1 MCWRRKTGRLQKIA
15 LKTEFYDRI
24 NASGKLFRFLIFI
37 ICGWFIDHTKNFRQ
51 CKDTK
56 IFSDSTLV
64 CITIQRGQRT
74 INVCKELIPLFPKN
88 EKPQNRV
95 NSGVFGTPSGV
106 RTLDTLIKSQVLCQL
121 SQWRMSFSDECY
133 YIILFLEMQ
142 LFFYK
147 LFRILSST
155 VFIFLI
161 LYFSKGQ
168 SLRTVPPH

>member
-1 MCWRRKTGRLQKIA
+1 MRRLQKIA

-95 NSGVFGTPSGV
+95 NSEVFGTPSGV

-121 SQWRMSFSDECY
+121 S
-133 YIILFLEMQ
+133 
-142 LFFYK
+142 
-147 LFRILSST
+147 
-155 VFIFLI
+155 
-161 LYFSKGQ
+161 
-168 SLRTVPPH
+168 

>member
-106 RTLDTLIKSQVLCQL
+106 RTLDTLRTLGVCIPSYHFISRV
-121 SQWRMSFSDECY
+121 
-133 YIILFLEMQ
+133 
-142 LFFYK
+142 
-147 LFRILSST
+147 ILSAIIVENST
-155 VFIFLI
+155 DGG
-161 LYFSKGQ
+161 YHNTK
-168 SLRTVPPH
+168 

>member
-95 NSGVFGTPSGV
+95 NSGVFGTLHSSVFEHTPVKYCSMI
-106 RTLDTLIKSQVLCQL
+106 LA
-121 SQWRMSFSDECY
+121 SFSLVAAC
-133 YIILFLEMQ
+133 LL
-142 LFFYK
+142 L
-147 LFRILSST
+147 LFRSIEKWSSYRYILST
-155 VFIFLI
+155 KI
-161 LYFSKGQ
+161 
-168 SLRTVPPH
+168 

>member
-106 RTLDTLIKSQVLCQL
+106 RTLDTLTVRCYFRELFKSCHSYLKRLNFNVYIK
-121 SQWRMSFSDECY
+121 
-133 YIILFLEMQ
+133 
-142 LFFYK
+142 
-147 LFRILSST
+147 
-155 VFIFLI
+155 
-161 LYFSKGQ
+161 
-168 SLRTVPPH
+168 

>member
-106 RTLDTLIKSQVLCQL
+106 RTLDTLRTL
-121 SQWRMSFSDECY
+121 SVYIPSCHFISSVISSLAIVGNLTHSECSNA
-133 YIILFLEMQ
+133 
-142 LFFYK
+142 K
-147 LFRILSST
+147 
-155 VFIFLI
+155 
-161 LYFSKGQ
+161 
-168 SLRTVPPH
+168 

>member
-106 RTLDTLIKSQVLCQL
+106 RTLDTLIKIQVLCQL
-121 SQWRMSFSDECY
+121 S
-133 YIILFLEMQ
+133 
-142 LFFYK
+142 
-147 LFRILSST
+147 
-155 VFIFLI
+155 
-161 LYFSKGQ
+161 
-168 SLRTVPPH
+168 